1 MADEVTTNEIMDFLK
16 DNMMTKEEG
25 ATKQDLA
32 KLKHDILDSMD
43 EKLADLKGDLTI
55 LMRKEDKKVVELINV
70 LKEKEV
76 LSLEEAEKLLA
87 LEPFPQSP

>member
-1 MADEVTTNEIMDFLK
+1 
-16 DNMMTKEEG
+16 MTKEEG